1 MVQYYPSTPRFLL
14 VFFLLIG
21 IQAISLA
28 QVTVKGIITDGETGE
43 TLIGVNVVEVGA
55 NNGTVSDFDGTY
67 TLTISENADLQF
79 TYIGYLSTTRKV
91 NGAEELNV
99 ILQPDV
105 ATLNEVVVVGYGS
118 QRKSDLTG
126 SLSSVTEEQLK
137 SMPVTGLDQAL
148 QGRAAGVY
156 VTQNDGAPGG
166 ALSIRIR
173 GIGSTLTAEPLYVI
187 DGVPIASDNQGSSA
201 TFGAL
206 DGGGQASNALN
217 TINPNDVERIEVL
230 KDASA
235 TAIYGARA
243 ANGVVLITTK
253 RGSAGKTKISIDSY
267 VGANQVLRKLD
278 VMNLREYAQYF
289 GEINGTQLEEF
300 ERPELL
306 GEGTDWQD
314 AVFRTG
320 INQNHQL
327 SITGGN
333 KSTQFAISGGFSD
346 TKGIVV
352 GSDFQ
357 RYSARVNLDH
367 HINDRVDIG
376 GSINVAQ
383 TNERIV
389 INDNSAG
396 VIYTALLTPPSAP
409 VRNAD
414 GSFAAP
420 QDEIDLQFDNPVARA
435 LETINDNSRTRVL
448 SNLYFSAELFRGI
461 TYRTELG
468 TDLNFS
474 DQLVF
479 FPSTDRGNFS
489 NTVSTLNTSRNQ
501 STFWINKHLLTFDGK
516 IGESSKINTLFGFEA
531 QASNYEFIAASRNGL
546 PNNELTQINLGDA
559 GQATNGGG
567 AGHNSLVSWFSRVN
581 YTLLDRYL
589 FTATGRIDGSSRF
602 GPNNRYGFFP
612 SAAVAWRISEEPF
625 FQDINLISNFKIR
638 VGAGA
643 VGNQEIGLY
652 SYLAN
657 VQGFNVVRGDQ
668 LSTAFGP
675 SNIANPN
682 VRWESSIQANIGVD
696 LGMYDGRIT
705 FTGDIYRKI
714 ADGMLLPA
722 VLPTSA
728 GGFQAP
734 FVNIGRIVND
744 GLELGINTVNSTG
757 AFSWSTDINA
767 SFNRNV
773 VESLGSTGS
782 LVGVIQRLPVTRTV
796 EGRAISEFFGYKT
809 AGIFQTLAEIAE
821 APTQSTDT
829 RPGDF
834 RFEDLNNDGV
844 INEEDQTFL
853 GNPVPDFT
861 ANLSNNFGYKGLELS
876 FLIQGVFGNE
886 ILNLL
891 DRNLLGLTDQNNQRV
906 EALDRFTA
914 TNPSTTVPR
923 ATFSD
928 PNDNRR
934 ISDRYVEDGSFV
946 RLRNVNLGY
955 QLPNALIKKINLS
968 SAKVYVSG
976 QNLLTF
982 TEYSGYDPEVGS
994 FNQNPLINGVDNG
1007 RYPAARSLTVGFN
1020 ATF

>member
-1 MVQYYPSTPRFLL
+1 M
-14 VFFLLIG
+14 FFVLLIG
-21 IQAISLA
+21 VGFQTQVFA
-28 QVTVKGIITDGETGE
+28 QVTVSGSITDASTGE
-43 TLIGVNVVEVGA
+43 SLIGVNVLETGTT
-55 NNGTVSDFDGTY
+55 NGTITDVNGYY
-67 TLTISENADLQF
+67 TITVAEKASLKF
-79 TYIGYLSTTRKV
+79 TYIGYLSTTKQL
-91 NGAEELNV
+91 NGAVTL
-99 ILQPDV
+99 DV
-105 ATLNEVVVVGYGS
+105 ALESDVSILDEVVVVGYGS

-126 SLSSVTEEQLK
+126 SLSSVSEEQLK
-137 SMPVTGLDQAL
+137 AVPVTGLDQAL

-187 DGVPIASDNQGSSA
+187 DGVPIVNDNQGSSA

-253 RGSAGKTKISIDSY
+253 RGAAGKSQISLDSY
-267 VGANQVLRKLD
+267 VGASQVLRKLD
-278 VMNLREYAQYF
+278 VMNLREYAKYF
-289 GEINGTQLEEF
+289 GEINGAQLEEF

-306 GEGTDWQD
+306 GDGTDWQD

-327 SITGGN
+327 SISGGN
-333 KSTQFAISGGFSD
+333 KSTQFAISGGFTD

-367 HINDRVDIG
+367 HINDRLDIG
-376 GSINVAQ
+376 GSITVAQ

-396 VIYTALLTPPSAP
+396 VIFTALLTPPSAP

-435 LETINDNSRTRVL
+435 LETINDNARTRVL
-448 SNLYFSAELFRGI
+448 SNAYFSAKLFDGL

-479 FPSTDRGNFS
+479 YPSTDRGNFS
-489 NTVSTLNTSRNQ
+489 NTISTLNTSRNQ
-501 STFWINKHLLTFDGK
+501 STFWINKHLLTYDSN
-516 IGESSKINTLFGFEA
+516 IGASSKISTLLGFEA
-531 QASNYEFIAASRNGL
+531 QAGSYEFISASRNGL

-567 AGHNSLVSWFSRVN
+567 AGHNSLISWFGRVN
-581 YTLLDRYL
+581 YTLLERYL

-625 FQDINLISNFKIR
+625 FKEIETISNFKVRLGI
-638 VGAGA
+638 GA

-682 VRWESSIQANIGVD
+682 VRWESSVQANFGVD
-696 LGMYDGRIT
+696 LGLYQGRIT

-744 GLELGINTVNSTG
+744 GLELGLNTVNLTG

-782 LVGVIQRLPVTRTV
+782 LIGVIQRLPVTRTE
-796 EGRAISEFFGYKT
+796 EGRAISEFFGYRT

-821 APTQSTDT
+821 APVQSPDT

-861 ANLSNNFGYKGLELS
+861 ANLNNTFGYKGIELS

-923 ATFSD
+923 ANFSD

-934 ISDRYVEDGSFV
+934 ISDRYIEDGSFV
-946 RLRNVNLGY
+946 RLRNVTLGY
-955 QLPNALIKKINLS
+955 QLQNAFIKKINLT

-982 TEYSGYDPEVGS
+982 TNYSGYDPEVGS

-1007 RYPAARSLTVGFN
+1007 RYPSARSLTVGFN
-1020 ATF
+1020 ANF

>member
-1 MVQYYPSTPRFLL
+1 M
-14 VFFLLIG
+14 FFVLLIG
-21 IQAISLA
+21 VGFQTQVFA
-28 QVTVKGIITDGETGE
+28 QVTVSGSITDASTGE
-43 TLIGVNVVEVGA
+43 FLIGVNVLETGTT
-55 NNGTVSDFDGTY
+55 NGTITDVNGYY
-67 TLTISENADLQF
+67 TITVAEKASLKF
-79 TYIGYLSTTRKV
+79 TYIGYLSTTKQL
-91 NGAEELNV
+91 NGAVTL
-99 ILQPDV
+99 DV
-105 ATLNEVVVVGYGS
+105 ALESDVSILDEVVVVGYGS

-126 SLSSVTEEQLK
+126 SLSSVSEEQLK
-137 SMPVTGLDQAL
+137 AVPVTGLDQAL

-187 DGVPIASDNQGSSA
+187 DGVPIVNDNQGSSA

-253 RGSAGKTKISIDSY
+253 RGAAGKSQISLDSY
-267 VGANQVLRKLD
+267 VGASQVLRKLD
-278 VMNLREYAQYF
+278 VMNLREYAKYF
-289 GEINGTQLEEF
+289 GEINGAQLEEF

-306 GEGTDWQD
+306 GDGTDWQD

-327 SITGGN
+327 SISGGN
-333 KSTQFAISGGFSD
+333 KSTQFAISGGFTD

-367 HINDRVDIG
+367 HINDRLDIG
-376 GSINVAQ
+376 GSITVAQ

-396 VIYTALLTPPSAP
+396 VIFTALLTPPSAP

-435 LETINDNSRTRVL
+435 LETINDNARTRVL
-448 SNLYFSAELFRGI
+448 SNAYFSAKLFDGL

-479 FPSTDRGNFS
+479 YPSTDRGNFS
-489 NTVSTLNTSRNQ
+489 NTISTLNTSRNQ
-501 STFWINKHLLTFDGK
+501 STFWINKHLLTYDSN
-516 IGESSKINTLFGFEA
+516 IGASSKISTLLGFEA
-531 QASNYEFIAASRNGL
+531 QAGSYEFISASRNGL

-567 AGHNSLVSWFSRVN
+567 AGHNSLISWFGRVN
-581 YTLLDRYL
+581 YTLLERYL

-625 FQDINLISNFKIR
+625 FKEIETISNFKVRLGI
-638 VGAGA
+638 GA

-682 VRWESSIQANIGVD
+682 VRWESSVQANFGVD
-696 LGMYDGRIT
+696 LGLYQGRIT

-744 GLELGINTVNSTG
+744 GLELGLNTVNLTG

-782 LVGVIQRLPVTRTV
+782 LIGVIQRLPVTRTE
-796 EGRAISEFFGYKT
+796 EGRAISEFFGYRT

-821 APTQSTDT
+821 APVQSPDT

-861 ANLSNNFGYKGLELS
+861 ANLNNTFGYKGIELS

-914 TNPSTTVPR
+914 TNPSTTIPR
-923 ATFSD
+923 ANFSD

-934 ISDRYVEDGSFV
+934 ISDRYIEDGSFV
-946 RLRNVNLGY
+946 RLRNVTLGY
-955 QLPNALIKKINLS
+955 QLQNAFIKKINLT

-982 TEYSGYDPEVGS
+982 TNYSGYDPEVGS

-1007 RYPAARSLTVGFN
+1007 RYPSARSLTVGFN
-1020 ATF
+1020 ANF

>member
-1 MVQYYPSTPRFLL
+1 M
-14 VFFLLIG
+14 FFVLLIG
-21 IQAISLA
+21 VGFQTQVFA
-28 QVTVKGIITDGETGE
+28 QVTVSGSITDASTGE
-43 TLIGVNVVEVGA
+43 SLIGVNVLETGTT
-55 NNGTVSDFDGTY
+55 NGTITDVNGYY
-67 TLTISENADLQF
+67 TITVAEKASLKF
-79 TYIGYLSTTRKV
+79 TYIGYLSTTKQL
-91 NGAEELNV
+91 NGAVTL
-99 ILQPDV
+99 DV
-105 ATLNEVVVVGYGS
+105 ALESDVSILDEVVVVGYGS

-126 SLSSVTEEQLK
+126 SLSSVSEEQLK
-137 SMPVTGLDQAL
+137 AVPVTGLDQAL

-187 DGVPIASDNQGSSA
+187 DGVPIVNDNQGSSA

-253 RGSAGKTKISIDSY
+253 RGAAGKSQISLDSY
-267 VGANQVLRKLD
+267 VGASQVLRKLD
-278 VMNLREYAQYF
+278 VMNLREYATYF
-289 GEINGTQLEEF
+289 GEINGAQLEEF

-306 GEGTDWQD
+306 GDGTDWQD

-327 SITGGN
+327 SISGGN
-333 KSTQFAISGGFSD
+333 KSTQFAISGGFTD

-367 HINDRVDIG
+367 HINDRLDIG
-376 GSINVAQ
+376 GSITVAQ

-396 VIYTALLTPPSAP
+396 VIFTALLTPPSAP

-435 LETINDNSRTRVL
+435 LETINDNARTRVL
-448 SNLYFSAELFRGI
+448 SNAYFSAKLFEGL

-479 FPSTDRGNFS
+479 YPSTDRGNFS
-489 NTVSTLNTSRNQ
+489 NTISTLNTSRNQ
-501 STFWINKHLLTFDGK
+501 STFWINKHLLTYDSN
-516 IGESSKINTLFGFEA
+516 IGASSKISTLLGFEA
-531 QASNYEFIAASRNGL
+531 QAGSYEFISASRNGL

-567 AGHNSLVSWFSRVN
+567 AGHNSLISWFGRVN
-581 YTLLDRYL
+581 YTLLERYL

-625 FQDINLISNFKIR
+625 FKEIETISNFKVRLGI
-638 VGAGA
+638 GA

-682 VRWESSIQANIGVD
+682 VRWESSVQANFGVD
-696 LGMYDGRIT
+696 LGLYQGRIT

-734 FVNIGRIVND
+734 FVNVGRIVND
-744 GLELGINTVNSTG
+744 GLELGLNTVNLTG

-782 LVGVIQRLPVTRTV
+782 LIGVIQRLPVTRTE
-796 EGRAISEFFGYKT
+796 EGRAISEFYGYRT

-821 APTQSTDT
+821 APVQSPDT

-834 RFEDLNNDGV
+834 RFEDLNNDGI

-861 ANLSNNFGYKGLELS
+861 ANLNNTFGYKGLELS

-923 ATFSD
+923 ANFSD

-934 ISDRYVEDGSFV
+934 ISDRYIEDGSFV
-946 RLRNVNLGY
+946 RLRNVTLGY
-955 QLPNALIKKINLS
+955 QLQNTFIKKMNLT

-982 TEYSGYDPEVGS
+982 TNYSGYDPEVGS

-1007 RYPAARSLTVGFN
+1007 RYPSARSLTVGFN
-1020 ATF
+1020 ANF

>member
-1 MVQYYPSTPRFLL
+1 M
-14 VFFLLIG
+14 FFVLLIG
-21 IQAISLA
+21 VGFQTQVFA
-28 QVTVKGIITDGETGE
+28 QVTVSGSITDASTGE
-43 TLIGVNVVEVGA
+43 SLIGVNVLETGTT
-55 NNGTVSDFDGTY
+55 NGTITDVNGYY
-67 TLTISENADLQF
+67 TITVAEKASLKF
-79 TYIGYLSTTRKV
+79 TYIGYLSTTKQL
-91 NGAEELNV
+91 NGAVTL
-99 ILQPDV
+99 DV
-105 ATLNEVVVVGYGS
+105 ALESDVSILDEVVVVGYGS

-126 SLSSVTEEQLK
+126 SLSSVSEEQLK
-137 SMPVTGLDQAL
+137 AVPVTGLDQAL

-187 DGVPIASDNQGSSA
+187 DGVPIVNDNQGSSA

-253 RGSAGKTKISIDSY
+253 RGAAGKSQISLDSY
-267 VGANQVLRKLD
+267 VGASQVLRKLD
-278 VMNLREYAQYF
+278 VMNLREYAKYF
-289 GEINGTQLEEF
+289 GEINVAQLEEF

-306 GEGTDWQD
+306 GDGTDWQD

-327 SITGGN
+327 SISGGN
-333 KSTQFAISGGFSD
+333 KSTQFAISGGFTD

-367 HINDRVDIG
+367 HINDRLDIG
-376 GSINVAQ
+376 GSITVAQ

-396 VIYTALLTPPSAP
+396 VIFTALLTPPSAP

-435 LETINDNSRTRVL
+435 LETINDNARTRVL
-448 SNLYFSAELFRGI
+448 SNAYFSAKLFDGL

-479 FPSTDRGNFS
+479 YPSTDRGNFS
-489 NTVSTLNTSRNQ
+489 NTISTLNTSRNQ
-501 STFWINKHLLTFDGK
+501 STFWINKHLLTYDSN
-516 IGESSKINTLFGFEA
+516 IGASSKISTLLGFEA
-531 QASNYEFIAASRNGL
+531 QAGSYEFISASRNGL

-567 AGHNSLVSWFSRVN
+567 AGHNSLISWFGRVN
-581 YTLLDRYL
+581 YTLLERYL

-625 FQDINLISNFKIR
+625 FKEIVTISNFKVRLGI
-638 VGAGA
+638 GA

-682 VRWESSIQANIGVD
+682 VRWESSVQANLGVD
-696 LGMYDGRIT
+696 LGLYQGRIT

-744 GLELGINTVNSTG
+744 GLELGLNTVNLTG

-782 LVGVIQRLPVTRTV
+782 LIGVIQRLPVTRTE
-796 EGRAISEFFGYKT
+796 EGRAISEFFGYRT

-821 APTQSTDT
+821 APVQSPDT

-861 ANLSNNFGYKGLELS
+861 ANLNNTFGYKGIELS

-914 TNPSTTVPR
+914 TNPSTTIPR
-923 ATFSD
+923 ANFSD

-934 ISDRYVEDGSFV
+934 ISDRYIEDGSFV
-946 RLRNVNLGY
+946 RLRNVTLGY
-955 QLPNALIKKINLS
+955 QLQNAFIKKINLT

-982 TEYSGYDPEVGS
+982 TNYSGYDPEVGS

-1007 RYPAARSLTVGFN
+1007 RYPSARSLTVGFN
-1020 ATF
+1020 ANF

>member
-1 MVQYYPSTPRFLL
+1 M
-14 VFFLLIG
+14 FFVLLIG
-21 IQAISLA
+21 VGFQTQVFA
-28 QVTVKGIITDGETGE
+28 QVTVSGSITDASTGE
-43 TLIGVNVVEVGA
+43 SLIGVNVLETGTT
-55 NNGTVSDFDGTY
+55 NGTITDVNGYY
-67 TLTISENADLQF
+67 TITVAEKASLKF
-79 TYIGYLSTTRKV
+79 TYIGYLSTTKQL
-91 NGAEELNV
+91 NGAVTL
-99 ILQPDV
+99 DV
-105 ATLNEVVVVGYGS
+105 ALESDVSILDEVVVVGYGS

-126 SLSSVTEEQLK
+126 SLSSVSEEQLK
-137 SMPVTGLDQAL
+137 AVPVTGLDQAL

-187 DGVPIASDNQGSSA
+187 DGVPIVNDNQGSSA

-253 RGSAGKTKISIDSY
+253 RGAAGKSQISLDSY
-267 VGANQVLRKLD
+267 VGASQVLRKLD
-278 VMNLREYAQYF
+278 VMNLREYAKYF
-289 GEINGTQLEEF
+289 GEINVAQLEEF

-306 GEGTDWQD
+306 GDGTDWQD

-327 SITGGN
+327 SISGGN
-333 KSTQFAISGGFSD
+333 KSTQFAISGGFTD

-367 HINDRVDIG
+367 HINDRLDIG
-376 GSINVAQ
+376 GSITVAQ

-396 VIYTALLTPPSAP
+396 VIFTALLTPPSAP

-435 LETINDNSRTRVL
+435 LETINDNARTRVL
-448 SNLYFSAELFRGI
+448 SNAYFSAKLFDGL

-479 FPSTDRGNFS
+479 YPSTDRGNFS
-489 NTVSTLNTSRNQ
+489 NTISTLNTSRNQ
-501 STFWINKHLLTFDGK
+501 STFWINKHLLTYDSN
-516 IGESSKINTLFGFEA
+516 IGASSKISTLLGFEA
-531 QASNYEFIAASRNGL
+531 QAGSYEFISASRNGL

-567 AGHNSLVSWFSRVN
+567 AGHNSLISWFGRVN
-581 YTLLDRYL
+581 YTLLERYL

-625 FQDINLISNFKIR
+625 FKEIETISNFKVRLGI
-638 VGAGA
+638 GA

-682 VRWESSIQANIGVD
+682 VRWESSVQANFGVD
-696 LGMYDGRIT
+696 LGLYQGRIT

-744 GLELGINTVNSTG
+744 GLELGLNTVNLTG

-782 LVGVIQRLPVTRTV
+782 LIGVIQRLPVTRTE
-796 EGRAISEFFGYKT
+796 EGRAISEFFGYRT

-821 APTQSTDT
+821 APVQSPDT

-861 ANLSNNFGYKGLELS
+861 ANLNNTFGYKGIELS

-914 TNPSTTVPR
+914 TNPSTTIPR
-923 ATFSD
+923 ANFSD

-934 ISDRYVEDGSFV
+934 ISDRYIEDGSFV
-946 RLRNVNLGY
+946 RLRNVTLGY
-955 QLPNALIKKINLS
+955 QLQNAFIKKINLT

-982 TEYSGYDPEVGS
+982 TNYSGYDPEVGS

-1007 RYPAARSLTVGFN
+1007 RYPSARSLTVGFN
-1020 ATF
+1020 ANF

>member
-1 MVQYYPSTPRFLL
+1 M
-14 VFFLLIG
+14 FFVLLIG
-21 IQAISLA
+21 VGFQTQVFA
-28 QVTVKGIITDGETGE
+28 QVTVSGSITDASTGE
-43 TLIGVNVVEVGA
+43 SLIGVNVLETGTT
-55 NNGTVSDFDGTY
+55 NGTITDVNGYY
-67 TLTISENADLQF
+67 TITVAEKASLKF
-79 TYIGYLSTTRKV
+79 TYIGYLSTTKQL
-91 NGAEELNV
+91 NGAVTL
-99 ILQPDV
+99 DV
-105 ATLNEVVVVGYGS
+105 ALESDVSILDEVVVVGYGS

-126 SLSSVTEEQLK
+126 SLSSVSEEQLK
-137 SMPVTGLDQAL
+137 AVPVTGLDQAL

-187 DGVPIASDNQGSSA
+187 DGVPIVNDNQGSSA

-253 RGSAGKTKISIDSY
+253 RGAAGKSQISLDSY
-267 VGANQVLRKLD
+267 VGASQVLRKLD
-278 VMNLREYAQYF
+278 VMNLREYAKYF
-289 GEINGTQLEEF
+289 GEINGAQLEEF

-306 GEGTDWQD
+306 GDGTDWQD

-327 SITGGN
+327 SISGGN
-333 KSTQFAISGGFSD
+333 KSTQFAISGGFTD

-367 HINDRVDIG
+367 HINDRLDIG
-376 GSINVAQ
+376 GSITVAQ

-396 VIYTALLTPPSAP
+396 VIFTALLTPPSAP

-435 LETINDNSRTRVL
+435 LETINDNARTRVL
-448 SNLYFSAELFRGI
+448 SNAYFSAKLFDGL

-479 FPSTDRGNFS
+479 YPSTDRGNFS
-489 NTVSTLNTSRNQ
+489 NTISTLNTSRNQ
-501 STFWINKHLLTFDGK
+501 STFWINKHLLTYDSN
-516 IGESSKINTLFGFEA
+516 IGASSKISTLLGFEA
-531 QASNYEFIAASRNGL
+531 QAGSYEFISASRNGL

-567 AGHNSLVSWFSRVN
+567 AGHNSLISWFGRVN
-581 YTLLDRYL
+581 YTLLERYL

-625 FQDINLISNFKIR
+625 FKEIETISNFKVRLGI
-638 VGAGA
+638 GA

-682 VRWESSIQANIGVD
+682 VRWESSVQANFGVD
-696 LGMYDGRIT
+696 LGLYQGRIT

-744 GLELGINTVNSTG
+744 GLELGLNTVNLTG

-782 LVGVIQRLPVTRTV
+782 LIGVIQRLPVTRTE
-796 EGRAISEFFGYKT
+796 EGRAISEFFGYRT

-821 APTQSTDT
+821 APVQSPDT

-861 ANLSNNFGYKGLELS
+861 ANLNNTFGYKGIELS

-914 TNPSTTVPR
+914 TNPSTSVPR
-923 ATFSD
+923 ANFSD

-934 ISDRYVEDGSFV
+934 ISDRYIEDGSFV
-946 RLRNVNLGY
+946 RLRNVTLGY
-955 QLPNALIKKINLS
+955 QLQNAFIKKINLT

-982 TEYSGYDPEVGS
+982 TNYSGYDPEVGS

-1007 RYPAARSLTVGFN
+1007 RYPSARSLTVGFN
-1020 ATF
+1020 ANF

>member
-1 MVQYYPSTPRFLL
+1 M
-14 VFFLLIG
+14 FFVLLIG
-21 IQAISLA
+21 VGFQTQVFA
-28 QVTVKGIITDGETGE
+28 QVTVSGSITDASTGE
-43 TLIGVNVVEVGA
+43 SLIGVNVLETGTT
-55 NNGTVSDFDGTY
+55 NGTITDVNGYY
-67 TLTISENADLQF
+67 TITVAEKASLKF
-79 TYIGYLSTTRKV
+79 TYIGYLSTTKQL
-91 NGAEELNV
+91 NGAVTL
-99 ILQPDV
+99 DV
-105 ATLNEVVVVGYGS
+105 ALESDVSILDEVVVVGYGS

-126 SLSSVTEEQLK
+126 SLSSVSEEQLK
-137 SMPVTGLDQAL
+137 AVPVTGLDQAL

-187 DGVPIASDNQGSSA
+187 DGVPIVNDNQGSSA

-253 RGSAGKTKISIDSY
+253 RGAAGKSQISLDSY
-267 VGANQVLRKLD
+267 VGASQVLRKLD
-278 VMNLREYAQYF
+278 VMNLREYAKYF
-289 GEINGTQLEEF
+289 GEINGAQLEEF

-306 GEGTDWQD
+306 GDGTDWQD

-327 SITGGN
+327 SISGGN
-333 KSTQFAISGGFSD
+333 KSTQFAISGGFTD

-367 HINDRVDIG
+367 HINDRLDIG
-376 GSINVAQ
+376 GSITVAQ

-396 VIYTALLTPPSAP
+396 VIFTALLTPPSAP

-435 LETINDNSRTRVL
+435 LETINDNARTRVL
-448 SNLYFSAELFRGI
+448 SNAYFSAKLFDGL

-479 FPSTDRGNFS
+479 YPSTDRGNFS
-489 NTVSTLNTSRNQ
+489 NTISTLNTSRNQ
-501 STFWINKHLLTFDGK
+501 STFWINKHLLTYDSN
-516 IGESSKINTLFGFEA
+516 IGASSKISTLLGFEA
-531 QASNYEFIAASRNGL
+531 QAGSYEFISASRNGL

-567 AGHNSLVSWFSRVN
+567 AGHNSLISWFGRVN
-581 YTLLDRYL
+581 YTLLERYL

-625 FQDINLISNFKIR
+625 FKEIETISNFKVRLGI
-638 VGAGA
+638 GA

-682 VRWESSIQANIGVD
+682 VRWESSVQANFGVD
-696 LGMYDGRIT
+696 LGLYQGRIT

-744 GLELGINTVNSTG
+744 GLELGLNTVNLTG

-782 LVGVIQRLPVTRTV
+782 LIGVIQRLPVTRTE
-796 EGRAISEFFGYKT
+796 EGRAISEFFGYRT

-821 APTQSTDT
+821 APVQSPDT

-861 ANLSNNFGYKGLELS
+861 ANLNNTFGYKGIELS

-914 TNPSTTVPR
+914 TNPSTTIPR
-923 ATFSD
+923 ANFSD

-934 ISDRYVEDGSFV
+934 ISDRYIEDGSFV
-946 RLRNVNLGY
+946 RLRNVTLGY
-955 QLPNALIKKINLS
+955 QLQNAFIKKINLT

-982 TEYSGYDPEVGS
+982 TNYSGYDPEVGS

-1007 RYPAARSLTVGFN
+1007 RYPSARSLTVGFN
-1020 ATF
+1020 ANF